1 MVIVT
6 PLHVAR
12 FGGGVRGGGV
22 ALTPQPI
29 ETPTGVTKAVPA
41 TGTRALPLATRSLT
55 AVQTSGRLG
64 APALNATFKVTHK
77 CDGT

>member
-6 PLHVAR
+6 PHVAP

-22 ALTPQPI
+22 AMTPQPT
-29 ETPTGVTKAVPA
+29 ETPTGVTKAAPAAGTLSVPF
-41 TGTRALPLATRSLT
+41 ATRRIT

-64 APALNATFKVTHK
+64 APASNAIFNVTTK
-77 CDGT
+77 SDGT

>member
-6 PLHVAR
+6 PHVAP

-22 ALTPQPI
+22 ALTPQPT
-29 ETPTGVTKAVPA
+29 ETPTGVTKAAPA
-41 TGTRALPLATRSLT
+41 AGTPWVPLATRRIT

-64 APALNATFKVTHK
+64 APALNAISNVTIN